1 MCNVVVHPYL
11 FLFNARICGDAHAGR
26 EAQNTDSI
34 QTAYHTTLFES
45 RLLFEIAFVEMHT
58 QGKKHKIQTRFRQH
72 VTRHSSN
79 HSSLRYLKI

>member
-34 QTAYHTTLFES
+34 QTAYHTTTLVITPPGCRDTSKFSGLRDALGVEFPFVVS
-45 RLLFEIAFVEMHT
+45 RQPI
-58 QGKKHKIQTRFRQH
+58 
-72 VTRHSSN
+72 
-79 HSSLRYLKI
+79 